1 MPTCLITG
9 ASRGIGLEFARQYAA
24 AGWSV
29 IATCRHPESADA
41 LAAVAGDV
49 QIHALDVADFARMEQ
64 LARRLDRVAIDILI
78 NNAGIFGPRVVPYDF
93 VDYGVWAEALRTN
106 TMAPLKMS
114 AVFSRHVAKSSYR
127 LIVSLS
133 TNMGS
138 IAENTSGG
146 SYIYRSSKAALN
158 SVMKSLSIDL
168 RGKEIIVVVVH
179 PGWVRTDMGGS
190 GATLDVHDAVA
201 AMRELFPRLSLKDQ
215 RPVLRIRRQRAAVVA
230 HLRRDRRPNTGA

>member
-29 IATCRHPESADA
+29 IATCRRPEAADA
-41 LAAVAGDV
+41 LATVAGDV
-49 QIHALDVADFARMEQ
+49 QIHALDVTDFARVEQ
-64 LARRLDRVAIDILI
+64 LARRLEGATIDLLI
-78 NNAGIFGPRVVPYDF
+78 NNAGIYGPRVVPYDF
-93 VDYGVWAEALRTN
+93 VDYGVWAEALRVN
-106 TMAPLKMS
+106 TMAPLKVS
-114 AVFSRHVAKSSYR
+114 AVFSRHVAHSRGR
-127 LIVSLS
+127 LIVSVS
-133 TNMGS
+133 TNMSS

-158 SVMKSLSIDL
+158 AVMKSLSIDL

-201 AMRELFPRLSLKDQ
+201 AMRELFQRLTMKDSGRFFQ
-215 RPVLRIRRQRAAVVA
+215 SDGSELPW
-230 HLRRDRRPNTGA
+230 